1 MREWIIMQMLA
12 LPAAFILD
20 MIFGDPHTGM
30 HPICLIGNLIAM
42 LDSALNKE
50 NVSRKRRIARGA
62 LTAAAVI
69 VISTAFP
76 LIIEIISFNI
86 NIWLFFAAETVMDY
100 FVIAA
105 KSLKKESM
113 LVCAA
118 MEAGDTEG
126 ARRAVSMI
134 VGRDTKVLDKEGI
147 IKATV
152 ETVAEN
158 SSDGVIAPVFYTA
171 LCGAAGGFFY
181 KSVNTMDSMLGYIN
195 DRYEAFGKAAARLDD
210 VLNYIPSRLS
220 ALFIIAAA
228 KFTGLNAAGAWK
240 IFRRDRMKHASPNSA
255 QTESACA
262 GALDVRLA
270 GNAWYGGV
278 LHEKPYIGD
287 DIRPI
292 EPEDIRKACRL
303 MYAASAAAIVIFG
316 TAAGFLKSFL
326 F

>member
-1 MREWIIMQMLA
+1 MLA

-147 IKATV
+147 IKAAV

>member
-1 MREWIIMQMLA
+1 MQMLA

-20 MIFGDPHTGM
+20 MIFGDPHSRL

-50 NVSRKRRIARGA
+50 NVSRNKKIVRGA
-62 LTAAAVI
+62 LTAVTVI
-69 VISTAFP
+69 VISTALP
-76 LIIEIISFNI
+76 LIIEITCFNI
-86 NIWLFFAAETVMDY
+86 NIWLFFAAESAMDY

-113 LVCAA
+113 LVCSA

-126 ARRAVSMI
+126 ARHAVSMI
-134 VGRDTKVLDKEGI
+134 VGRDTKVLDREGI
-147 IKATV
+147 IKAAV

-158 SSDGVIAPVFYTA
+158 SSDGVIAPILYTA

-181 KSVNTMDSMLGYIN
+181 KAVNTMDSMLGYVN

-210 VLNYIPSRLS
+210 VMNYIPSRLS

-287 DIRPI
+287 NIRSI
-292 EPEDIRKACRL
+292 EPEDIRRACRL
-303 MYAASAAAIVIFG
+303 MYVASVLAIAVFT
-316 TAAGFLKSFL
+316 TAAGFLKSLL